1 MAILIVHAE
10 RTCILLTCFRTAF
23 LDDICG
29 VSFSVRFTS
38 ININIWN
45 RDGDHEIGIKNVLK
59 VVLENLPAHL
69 APKES
74 SYYYKR
80 HADHAGFSSIKGA
93 DADTKAEQGNNDT
106 IAEEDAKS
114 PTDKS

>member
-1 MAILIVHAE
+1 MLSGNAPANTPKL
-10 RTCILLTCFRTAF
+10 AF

-45 RDGDHEIGIKNVLK
+45 RDGDHENGINNILK

-69 APKES
+69 TPKES

-93 DADTKAEQGNNDT
+93 GAEAR
-106 IAEEDAKS
+106 AESRK
-114 PTDKS
+114 